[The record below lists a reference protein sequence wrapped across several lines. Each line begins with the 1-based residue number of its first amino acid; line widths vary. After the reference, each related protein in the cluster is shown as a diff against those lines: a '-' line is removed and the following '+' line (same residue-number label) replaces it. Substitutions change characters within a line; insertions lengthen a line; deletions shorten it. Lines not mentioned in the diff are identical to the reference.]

1 MRLSSSWNGETM
13 SVIKAIFH
21 DKYGNKEC
29 LIPKS
34 KQPKEYKLEN
44 ITKPEVYSVDCLF
57 QYSKRRGRHCD
68 EFVFFDLSRNKT
80 GLYLIER
87 KKNSQDI
94 KKVRQQ
100 LKGGA
105 NFIEAFLDGDP
116 ATDGQP
122 FDFMPVWISKIRP
135 AQRSILKKGAKIS
148 LKGRKK
154 LIRQVKKGEALPSFT
169 ERAASANWRRTSGD

>member
-1 MRLSSSWNGETM
+1 M
-13 SVIKAIFH
+13 IKAIFR
-21 DKYGNKEC
+21 DKHGKC

-34 KQPKEYKLEN
+34 KHPKEYKLEN

-57 QYSKRRGRHCD
+57 QWKGKTRCD

-94 KKVRQQ
+94 KKVIEQ

-105 NFIEAFLDGDP
+105 KFIEAFLKKDP
-116 ATDGQP
+116 ATDDQP
-122 FDFMPVWISKIRP
+122 FDFMPVWVSKIKP
-135 AQRSILKKGAKIS
+135 SQRSILRGDKIS
-148 LKGRKK
+148 LRRREKPVWQVEEGR
-154 LIRQVKKGEALPSFT
+154 ALPKL
-169 ERAASANWRRTSGD
+169 D

>member
-1 MRLSSSWNGETM
+1 M
-13 SVIKAIFH
+13 SVIKAIFR
-21 DKYGNKEC
+21 DKHGKC

-34 KQPKEYKLEN
+34 KHPKEYKLEN

-57 QYSKRRGRHCD
+57 QWKGKTRCD

-94 KKVRQQ
+94 KKVIEQ

-105 NFIEAFLDGDP
+105 KFIEAFLKKDP
-116 ATDGQP
+116 ATDDQP
-122 FDFMPVWISKIRP
+122 FDFMPVWVSKLKP
-135 AQRSILKKGAKIS
+135 SQRSILRGDKIS
-148 LKGRKK
+148 LRRREKPVWQVEEGRTLPK
-154 LIRQVKKGEALPSFT
+154 L
-169 ERAASANWRRTSGD
+169 D